1 MPISYVSYNWVSYN
15 YLLVN
20 WKLKLKYSRNST
32 YAACQFSNSILQAG
46 STSTMRLCFGWL
58 GNHSLCDLTLNW
70 LFYSIRFHSIR
81 FHSIRFHSIRFHS
94 ILFYSILF
102 YSILF
107 YSILF
112 YSILGI
118 YTFFQIVYKIHGIRY
133 YTVYKEW
140 KQLLTLILLTMLT
153 KFC

>member
-1 MPISYVSYNWVSYN
+1 MPISYVSYN

-20 WKLKLKYSRNST
+20 WKLKLKYSHNST

-81 FHSIRFHSIRFHS
+81 FHSIRFHSIPFYS

-112 YSILGI
+112 YSILFYSI
-118 YTFFQIVYKIHGIRY
+118 LFYSRNLHVFPNSLQNSWNKILYCI
-133 YTVYKEW
+133 
-140 KQLLTLILLTMLT
+140 
-153 KFC
+153 